1 MWKYEKNDKTF
12 GRLDDLPPSMQRL
25 LVDCQV
31 AERIRLIRDCLSR
44 AKGNLEMAFL
54 LSGFAPTADRPAR
67 IVDVQPID
75 SLSSSARVD
84 TAPEGLVSAHA
95 ALVGRSD
102 SSGADAPPRII
113 AIAHSHPGWS
123 TQYSTIDQEW
133 HSDCLTTNF
142 RRDLVVEIPKREP
155 DAGSSELGPSKFQ
168 IFYSLIFPSSGRFDE
183 ASAYLL
189 SRPFGGDRQDDSE
202 LEIGLDYT
210 ECESAERSLEGLRL
224 RLDWRSRWE
233 AKIAYVW
240 ATKRFDTD
248 SEMEAEA

>member
-1 MWKYEKNDKTF
+1 MWKHEEYDKNV
-12 GRLDDLPPSMQRL
+12 GRLRDLPPSMQRL

-67 IVDVQPID
+67 VVDVQPID

-84 TAPEGLVSAHA
+84 TAPEGLVSAHT

-102 SSGADAPPRII
+102 SSGADARPKII

-142 RRDLVVEIPKREP
+142 RSDLVVEIPQREP
-155 DAGSSELGPSKFQ
+155 DAGSSELRSKFQ
-168 IFYSLIFPSSGRFDE
+168 IFYSLIFPSSGQFDK

-189 SRPFGGDRQDDSE
+189 SRPFGGDRKDDSE

-224 RLDWRSRWE
+224 CLDWRSRWE
-233 AKIAYVW
+233 AKIVYKW
-240 ATKRFDTD
+240 DTKLFDTD